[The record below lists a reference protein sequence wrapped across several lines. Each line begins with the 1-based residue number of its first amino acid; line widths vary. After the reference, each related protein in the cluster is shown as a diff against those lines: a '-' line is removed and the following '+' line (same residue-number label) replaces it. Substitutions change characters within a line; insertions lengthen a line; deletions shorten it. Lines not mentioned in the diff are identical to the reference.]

1 MINAKDLPAAR
12 AQAAAA
18 ETAKPVSVSKA
29 STELAPSSGQTPI
42 RSKPSLTLDKG
53 KYYVVDRDK

>member
-12 AQAAAA
+12 AQATAADA
-18 ETAKPVSVSKA
+18 AKSVSTSKA
-29 STELAPSSGQTPI
+29 STELTSLGSQILART
-42 RSKPSLTLDKG
+42 KPSLMLDKG

>member
-12 AQAAAA
+12 AQATVAD
-18 ETAKPVSVSKA
+18 TAKSVSSSKA
-29 STELAPSSGQTPI
+29 STELAPSGMQSTG
-42 RSKPSLTLDKG
+42 RVKPGLMLDKG